1 MITLTEEEIKKIQS
15 ELTDDQIMQL
25 VYLLQKDKL
34 VELKE
39 LARKKC
45 KTKFIMVMRKY
56 ISKFFKDL
64 ENNKEFKR

>member
-1 MITLTEEEIKKIQS
+1 MINLTEEAIEKIKS

-45 KTKFIMVMRKY
+45 KTKFHI
-56 ISKFFKDL
+56 
-64 ENNKEFKR
+64 